1 MVKNVKNITHSDGL
15 PPTNALNTIKRAGI
29 PCWKN
34 DDNEPEHFI
43 FNNHQSEKMSL
54 KYKRAL
60 KTAWEQTE
68 DSFNDF
74 FASLKEMNR
83 ESLKQT
89 ERVMKECIRLEA
101 CILNLQNHIEVIE
114 CKSKELTQIQKALEK
129 NQEKIKRN
137 ENFTFTV
144 TKYYKEKVSTENASW
159 WDRKVTS
166 CSVCK
171 KNCHE
176 HNCWS
181 ALDAEWCEVMRNNH
195 CIVCTGKCHLSKHV
209 KENKK
214 YVQLSTE
221 ILVTFDD
228 LNKQHEGINNSA
240 SDIKFDSKC
249 FEKIKNK
256 IETNK
261 KQEEENTRK
270 EKRLKE
276 ELTEIEKEKAEL
288 VEEAYNTIMKLSEIA
303 LKPDSAFIVQSLD
316 FLILRAE
323 ETGKMNCAKKLRE
336 LRKIQSESEER
347 VNAVMGYARACFTK
361 VNK

>member
-1 MVKNVKNITHSDGL
+1 MNNGSCG
-15 PPTNALNTIKRAGI
+15 TNE
-29 PCWKN
+29 
-34 DDNEPEHFI
+34 DNEPENFL
-43 FNNHQSEKMSL
+43 FNNHQREKGSL

-74 FASLKEMNR
+74 FSSLKELNK
-83 ESLKQT
+83 ESLMNT
-89 ERVMKECIRLEA
+89 ESVMKESIRLEA
-101 CILNLQNHIEVIE
+101 CILNLQNRIEFIE
-114 CKSKELTQIQKALEK
+114 CKSKELTHIQKALEK

-144 TKYYKEKVSTENASW
+144 TKYYKEKVPIENASW

-166 CSVCK
+166 CTVCEE
-171 KNCHE
+171 NCHK

-181 ALDAEWCEVMRNNH
+181 ALDVEWCEVMSNNH
-195 CIVCTGKCHLSKHV
+195 CTICTGKCHYSKHV

-214 YVQLSTE
+214 YVRLSKE

-228 LNKQHEGINNSA
+228 LKKQHEGINNSA

-249 FEKIKNK
+249 YEKIKNK
-256 IETNK
+256 IEINK
-261 KQEEENTRK
+261 KQEEEKTST

-276 ELTEIEKEKAEL
+276 ELSENEKEKSKL
-288 VEEAYNTIMKLSEIA
+288 VEDTYNTIMKLSEIA
-303 LKPDSAFIVQSLD
+303 LKPDSAFIVQALD

-336 LRKIQSESEER
+336 LRQIPPESEER
-347 VNAVMGYARACFTK
+347 VKAVMSHLGPHCHYSAAQPIQTL
-361 VNK
+361 